1 MATKKEL
8 LEQSQKAIGDFFNL
22 SKYLLGEDAPY
33 DVNEIPCDSPFYKD
47 AKAISEEM
55 DLDWDNMSHEDSNRV
70 MLNLLSEY
78 FCNIKPEE
86 KYDAILTISFKKV
99 E

>member
-8 LEQSQKAIGDFFNL
+8 LEESQKAIGEFFNL
-22 SKYLLGEDAPY
+22 CSYVLGEDAPY
-33 DVNEIPCDSPFYKD
+33 DVNEIPEDNAFYET

-55 DLDWDNMSHEDSNRV
+55 GLDWNAMSHEDSNRV
-70 MLNLLSEY
+70 MINLLSEY
-78 FCNIKPEE
+78 FLNIRQVDKYKPV
-86 KYDAILTISFKKV
+86 LTISFAKA